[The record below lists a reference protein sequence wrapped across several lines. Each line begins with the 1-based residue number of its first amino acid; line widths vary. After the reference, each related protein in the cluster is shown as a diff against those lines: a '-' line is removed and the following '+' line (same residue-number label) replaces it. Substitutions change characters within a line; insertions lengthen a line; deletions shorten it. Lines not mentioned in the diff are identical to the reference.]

1 MPSPFDRQIPLLTK
15 AGQELLGRL
24 LVAIIGLGGTGS
36 HVVQH
41 LVYLGI
47 RRFLL
52 IDPDRLSESN
62 RNRLIGARA
71 SDPNGMPKT
80 EIAARA
86 IQDVAPKA
94 KVVLHG
100 CDFREA
106 PATTA
111 LGSADWVFGCMDDD
125 GARLR
130 LLERWADGGF
140 SLVDLGTEI
149 RLDETPIAYGGRV
162 CVMRS
167 GPGCLHCLALLCP
180 EEVRRSLASP
190 EAAKDHADVYGV
202 PLSEL
207 EGSGPSV
214 VYLNGV
220 IASLAVTEFTAAA
233 VGLRPPAKHL
243 DFQGHKGVV
252 LKHSDPG
259 DSECFYCAARFSPR
273 RPPDLP

>member
-1 MPSPFDRQIPLLTK
+1 MTSRFDRQIPLLTK
-15 AGQELLGRL
+15 TGQDLLGRL
-24 LVAIIGLGGTGS
+24 RVAIIGLGGTGS
-36 HVVQH
+36 HVVQQ
-41 LVYLGI
+41 LVYLGV

-52 IDPDRLSESN
+52 IDPDRLSETN

-86 IQDVAPKA
+86 ILEVASNA
-94 KVVLHG
+94 EVVLHV
-100 CDFREA
+100 CDFRED
-106 PATTA
+106 PAATE
-111 LGSADWVFGCMDDD
+111 LGTADWAFGCMDDD

-130 LLERWADGGF
+130 LLERWADGRF
-140 SLVDLGTEI
+140 SLADLGTEI
-149 RLDETPIAYGGRV
+149 RLDENPIAYGGRV
-162 CVMRS
+162 CVMQA
-167 GPGCLHCLALLCP
+167 GPGCLHCLSLLCP
-180 EEVRRSLASP
+180 EEIRRSLASP

-220 IASLAVTEFTAAA
+220 IASLAVTEFAAAA
-233 VGLRPPAKHL
+233 VGLRPPVKHL
-243 DFQGHKGVV
+243 EFQGHKGVV

-259 DSECFYCAARFSPR
+259 DLQCVYCAAHFASKAA
-273 RPPDLP
+273 